1 MTINHYKENN
11 TFTISVIGRL
21 DTVTSPELDDFIFS
35 NLEGVK
41 TLIFDL
47 KDLEYTSSSGL
58 RIFLKALKVMSKQGE
73 MIIENVQKDV
83 MDVFEI
89 TGFNEILT
97 IR

>member
-1 MTINHYKENN
+1 
-11 TFTISVIGRL
+11 
-21 DTVTSPELDDFIFS
+21 
-35 NLEGVK
+35 
-41 TLIFDL
+41 
-47 KDLEYTSSSGL
+47 
-58 RIFLKALKVMSKQGE
+58 MSKQCE